1 MTPRDHV
8 RKMSI
13 LGEHGTLEDK
23 HLYRLASGMAA
34 GELRQ
39 RQEMIMR
46 NQMMA
51 VNPQLMGAGQPR
63 IQGMPSQFE
72 PRFMER
78 DLLPST
84 EILASADPRQI
95 HIASH
100 LGPSAPQHANMPN
113 VLSNRVY
120 QGPGYSF
127 LQPESMEAVT
137 RRQEL
142 VQKQNIARMEME
154 MSAIFQQKELEKA
167 HRKGL
172 LGLEG
177 PFLYHGIHASPV
189 AFRGRHRIPEGHLP
203 NDLYIH
209 RSTLDEPHNNT
220 ILMATSPYPPIS
232 TLQRERGRRPGRRA
246 GNQKA
251 ADCNVNGIKSQ
262 TEDKGMDPA
271 STAPDVEKEDKK
283 EAEVEMLSKHEQN
296 KVHAESSTAVAQ
308 SGKEYGRG
316 LRKDSGGHE
325 LPSEMNSCSNGNEKD
340 PHTSCSAFD
349 EKYAYP
355 SAFTF
360 SALPYGFSIPSNPLL
375 PSAASNLILN
385 GEDLSSMED
394 IRKWTVEDVYNFI
407 ISLPA
412 CADYAQIFKDHAID
426 GETLPLLTEEHLL
439 DTMGLKLGPALK
451 IRSQVSRR
459 LGNVFYMMNLPLSV
473 PTPSV
478 TSKPSDPALDIP
490 SPLHCNNTGDVLASP
505 CSQEPET
512 SKTVVQVVAESR
524 ENAPDVAEAQ
534 TDFQI
539 LGYPKN

>member
-1 MTPRDHV
+1 MTPRDHL

-13 LGEHGTLEDK
+13 LGEQGTLEDK
-23 HLYRLASGMAA
+23 HLYRLASGMTA

-51 VNPQLMGAGQPR
+51 VNPQLMGAGQQR
-63 IQGMPSQFE
+63 IQAIPSQFE

-78 DLLPST
+78 DLLPSAEMLT
-84 EILASADPRQI
+84 PADPRQI

-113 VLSNRVY
+113 ALSNRVY

-154 MSAIFQQKELEKA
+154 MSAIFQQKEIEKA

-177 PFLYHGIHASPV
+177 PFLYHGIPASPV
-189 AFRGRHRIPEGHLP
+189 AFRGRHRVPEGHLP
-203 NDLYIH
+203 NDLYVH
-209 RSTLDEPHNNT
+209 RSTLDELHGNT
-220 ILMATSPYPPIS
+220 MLMATSPYPHVS

-246 GNQKA
+246 GNHKA
-251 ADCNVNGIKSQ
+251 ADGNVNGVKSQ
-262 TEDKGMDPA
+262 AEEKGPA
-271 STAPDVEKEDKK
+271 STAADEEKEDKK
-283 EAEVEMLSKHEQN
+283 EAEVEMLSKHEQS
-296 KVHAESSTAVAQ
+296 KAQVGPSTAAAPN
-308 SGKEYGRG
+308 GKYERG
-316 LRKDSGGHE
+316 LRKNSGSHE
-325 LPSEMNSCSNGNEKD
+325 MPSDVNSCSNGNEKD
-340 PHTSCSAFD
+340 PNTSCSAFD
-349 EKYAYP
+349 EKYVYP

-385 GEDLSSMED
+385 GEDISSIED
-394 IRKWTVEDVYNFI
+394 IRKWTVEDVYSFI
-407 ISLPA
+407 VSLPG
-412 CADYAQIFKDHAID
+412 CTDYAQIFKDHAID

-459 LGNVFYMMNLPLSV
+459 LGNVFYMMNLPLSM
-473 PTPSV
+473 PTP
-478 TSKPSDPALDIP
+478 TATGKPSDPPLDMV

-505 CSQEPET
+505 CSQDHET
-512 SKTVVQVVAESR
+512 SKTVEQVVVESR
-524 ENAPDVAEAQ
+524 ENTSDVAGAQ
-534 TDFQI
+534 TDFQMI
-539 LGYPKN
+539 SYQKN